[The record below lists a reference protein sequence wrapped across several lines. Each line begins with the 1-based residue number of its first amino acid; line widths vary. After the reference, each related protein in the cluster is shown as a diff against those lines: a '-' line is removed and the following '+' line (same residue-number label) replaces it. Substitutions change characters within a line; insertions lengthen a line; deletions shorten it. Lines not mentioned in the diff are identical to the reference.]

1 MKINT
6 EVLTDYLNE
15 QCDELTR
22 KNIEKWINDSPKNKS
37 YFDELQFYWDRESS
51 VSKHIEFDPEKGF
64 KQLKKKKAAQKR
76 IQLRKL
82 MQYAA
87 VIALVIS
94 TSITSFVVL
103 FPESD
108 QIVVENHNQSEKM
121 LNLPDGTSILLAQ
134 GGFISYSENF
144 SETERLIKLK
154 GEAFFDVA
162 KDKNRPFI
170 ITTSH
175 TKTRVLGTSFR
186 ITEMNKQTAI
196 KVQSGI
202 VEFIDKDDPNNKL
215 KLTKGESARFFEN
228 QHALISKTKGSTN
241 SNLKI
246 KHLAYQNEKL
256 ETICQD
262 LNEFFNTDI
271 RIGSEQKKQLS
282 MTATFEDQDLNNILE
297 SISFSLNL
305 DIEKKDKYILLK

>member
-6 EVLTDYLNE
+6 EVITDYLNK

-22 KNIEKWINDSPKNKS
+22 KNIEKWISDSPKNKS
-37 YFDELQFYWDRESS
+37 YFDELKFYWNRESS
-51 VSKHIEFDPEKGF
+51 VSKLIEFDPEKGF
-64 KQLKKKKAAQKR
+64 KQLKKKKTAQKR
-76 IQLRKL
+76 IQLRKI
-82 MQYAA
+82 MRYAA
-87 VIALVIS
+87 VIALLIA
-94 TSITSFVVL
+94 TSITSFIVL
-103 FPESD
+103 FPASN
-108 QIVVENHNQSEKM
+108 QIIVENHSQSEKM
-121 LNLPDGTSILLAQ
+121 LNLPDGTRILLEQ

-144 SETERLIKLK
+144 SETERLIELK

-170 ITTSH
+170 ITTRH
-175 TKTRVLGTSFR
+175 TKTRALGTSFR
-186 ITEMNKQTAI
+186 ITEINKLTSI
-196 KVQSGI
+196 KIQSGI

-228 QHALISKTKGSTN
+228 QHALISKTKESAN
-241 SNLKI
+241 SNFKI
-246 KHLAYQNEKL
+246 KHLVYQNEKL
-256 ETICQD
+256 ETICHD

-305 DIEKKDKYILLK
+305 DIEKKDNYILLK